1 MKFLRSMV
9 GYMIAGT
16 IVMSVWNELG
26 SFGIFGGYLAAG
38 IIIGPMWF
46 MNHYLNL
53 TGNEDDA
60 AFVDMG
66 LAIGICGIA
75 RDTFMQGTSVFSDAL
90 PTIALVIVGAVIGG
104 VVAAAFEK
112 SVAKE
117 EQRDENAPEPG
128 MTEKELDRL
137 VGEE

>member
-9 GYMIAGT
+9 GYTIAGT

-75 RDTFMQGTSVFSDAL
+75 RDTFMQGSSVLTDAFI
-90 PTIALVIVGAVIGG
+90 TNNRISHRGCGYWW
-104 VVAAAFEK
+104 
-112 SVAKE
+112 
-117 EQRDENAPEPG
+117 
-128 MTEKELDRL
+128 DRSCSF
-137 VGEE
+137 

>member
-9 GYMIAGT
+9 GYMVAGV
-16 IVMSVWNELG
+16 IVMTVWNELG

-46 MNHYLNL
+46 MNHYVNL

-66 LAIGICGIA
+66 LAIGVCGIM
-75 RDTFMQGTSVFSDAL
+75 RDTMMNGTAAFTASL
-90 PTIALVIVGAVIGG
+90 PTIGIVILGAIAGG
-104 VVAAAFEK
+104 IVAAAFEK
-112 SVAKE
+112 SMSVE
-117 EQRDENAPEPG
+117 NEREINAPEPG

-137 VGEE
+137 SIKD

>member
-9 GYMIAGT
+9 GYMVAGA
-16 IVMSVWNELG
+16 IVMTVWNELG

-46 MNHYLNL
+46 MNHYINL

-66 LAIGICGIA
+66 LAIGVCGIM
-75 RDTFMQGTSVFSDAL
+75 RDTMLNGSEAFMGSL
-90 PTIALVIVGAVIGG
+90 PTIMLVIVGAIVGG

-112 SVAKE
+112 SMSAE
-117 EQRDENAPEPG
+117 SERESEAPEPG

-137 VGEE
+137 SIKD

>member
-66 LAIGICGIA
+66 LAIGVCGIA
-75 RDTFMQGTSVFSDAL
+75 RDSFMHGASAFSASL
-90 PTIALVIVGAVIGG
+90 PTIALVVVGAALGG
-104 VVAAAFEK
+104 IVAAAFEK

-117 EQRDENAPEPG
+117 TLREEKAPEPG

-137 VGEE
+137 IGEE